1 MMNSTEQGIMRR
13 AALLIAL
20 LLSAGS
26 LSACSKCVVPGFGEQ
41 VCSDKPAT
49 Q

>member
-1 MMNSTEQGIMRR
+1 MIKVTERNAMRR

-20 LLSAGS
+20 LLSAAG
-26 LSACSKCVVPGFGEQ
+26 LSACSKCAVPGFGVQ
-41 VCSDKPAT
+41 ACSDKPAT

>member
-1 MMNSTEQGIMRR
+1 MRITDQGTMRR
-13 AALLIAL
+13 ATLLIAI
-20 LLSAGS
+20 LLSAAG
-26 LSACSKCVVPGFGEQ
+26 LSACSKCSVPGFGAQ